1 MKKNIS
7 LLTSSRADYDQLYW
21 FIKLISKSNKYNLN
35 LIVSGTHLSKQYGS
49 TINQIKRDKFRF
61 KKVKL
66 NIKKDDTKAILDI
79 ISKSINVFTK
89 NFKKID
95 QDFLILLGDRYE
107 TFAASIAAS
116 FLKIPIIHLN
126 GGELTKGAHDDW
138 MRHCITKMANIH
150 FVSNNI
156 HKKRVIQLGENPKF
170 VFNTGGLSSDNA
182 LKTNLK
188 TKLDIE
194 KILNT
199 KFYRRNIVVTYHPE
213 TFSQKG
219 NKDSF
224 LEIVKI
230 VKYFKDIKFFFTL
243 PNADEENKTIINF
256 IKKLC
261 LNHKNSVFFSSLGRT
276 KYLSL
281 MKHCDLVLGNSS
293 SGLME
298 APYVHTLTI
307 NLGKRQEGRLKAN
320 SVIDCDISAK
330 KIINLI
336 KKIYVNSIH
345 KKMKYNLNDYY
356 GKGKSAEN
364 MLKILDKLNPG
375 FDKKKNFYDLWK
387 NI

>member
-150 FVSNNI
+150 LDNN
-156 HKKRVIQLGENPKF
+156 L
-170 VFNTGGLSSDNA
+170 
-182 LKTNLK
+182 
-188 TKLDIE
+188 
-194 KILNT
+194 
-199 KFYRRNIVVTYHPE
+199 
-213 TFSQKG
+213 
-219 NKDSF
+219 
-224 LEIVKI
+224 
-230 VKYFKDIKFFFTL
+230 
-243 PNADEENKTIINF
+243 
-256 IKKLC
+256 
-261 LNHKNSVFFSSLGRT
+261 
-276 KYLSL
+276 
-281 MKHCDLVLGNSS
+281 
-293 SGLME
+293 
-298 APYVHTLTI
+298 
-307 NLGKRQEGRLKAN
+307 
-320 SVIDCDISAK
+320 
-330 KIINLI
+330 
-336 KKIYVNSIH
+336 
-345 KKMKYNLNDYY
+345 
-356 GKGKSAEN
+356 
-364 MLKILDKLNPG
+364 
-375 FDKKKNFYDLWK
+375 
-387 NI
+387 